1 MDNNAIKKIFMDTRR
16 ELRLQNDVLNDEFEE
31 AIGSSSC
38 SGLLYKDSNA
48 DTLETWLAQNS
59 ISEDNWEEDYKNK
72 LIYAFYE
79 GRYSDEIEKL
89 SIGASAILEPTSRMD
104 GKWREAVLTDAAVE
118 TLEPLGYALDGK
130 FTLRGIRILHAL
142 RVLSHKK

>member
-1 MDNNAIKKIFMDTRR
+1 MDNNAIKKILMDTRR
-16 ELRLQNDVLNDEFEE
+16 ELRLQNDVSNDEFEE
-31 AIGSSSC
+31 AIVSSGC

-48 DTLETWLAQNS
+48 DTLETWLAKND
-59 ISEDNWEEDYKNK
+59 ISEDDWEEDYKNK

-79 GRYSDEIEKL
+79 GRYSDVIEKL

-104 GKWREAVLTDAAVE
+104 GEWREAVLTDAAVE
-118 TLEPLGYALDGK
+118 TLEPLGFALDGK
-130 FTLRGIRILHAL
+130 FTSRGIRILHAL